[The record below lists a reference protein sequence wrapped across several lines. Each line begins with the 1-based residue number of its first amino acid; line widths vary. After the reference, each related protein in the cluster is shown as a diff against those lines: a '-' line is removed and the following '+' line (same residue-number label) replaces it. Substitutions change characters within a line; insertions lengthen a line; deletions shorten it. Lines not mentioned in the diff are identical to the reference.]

1 MNKIIL
7 NKIVFL
13 LASAVA
19 AVTFTSEASA
29 LPLFARQTGMEC
41 AACHFQHFPMLTAF
55 GRSFK
60 AGAFTMMGAQ
70 EKVEGDNLSIPAVLN
85 AAILTTMGY
94 QKNNSASM
102 NTINQPL
109 NGVGVRSTGDGS
121 VYVPGT
127 NGEFSL
133 FVGGRTSENSGALA
147 EVGLLQSG
155 GVGAGLASAK
165 FPMLWEVADGTRAGI
180 VPFTTDGQGASY
192 GFEELNTGANA
203 VHTMLF
209 IGGDFNGSVAPA
221 LSAQQYIGT
230 AQAATGAALVLNNES
245 YFVNVTKFHGVGT
258 NDLGGVGAAL
268 TSTYLRGAYIFD
280 MAGWDSA
287 VGVQSWSG
295 TSTDSSAA
303 AAATTK
309 ATAIDGQM
317 QGAVGNMPLG
327 IYASFAR
334 APVVAAGG
342 GITGNIFNMDANGN
356 NGTDTKSSFNIS
368 AELGVIPEKA
378 TIGFGIRRGKSG
390 QAVGGSNNASDNA
403 ILLEG
408 SYKLAQNMLMNLV
421 YVSQSGDYWDA
432 ANTTAFGSKETLIN
446 LAVIW

>member
-7 NKIVFL
+7 NKFVFL
-13 LASAVA
+13 LASVVA

-94 QKNNSASM
+94 QKNNSDSM
-102 NTINQPL
+102 TIIDPALSN
-109 NGVGVRSTGDGS
+109 NGIRSTGDGS

-133 FVGGRTSENSGALA
+133 FVGGRTSDFAGALA

-209 IGGDFNGSVAPA
+209 IGGDFNGSVAGA

-230 AQAATGAALVLNNES
+230 AQPATGAALVLNNES

-258 NDLGGVGAAL
+258 NDLGGTGAAL
-268 TSTYLRGAYIFD
+268 TSTYLRAAYIFD
-280 MAGWDSA
+280 AGGWDSA

-295 TSTDSSAA
+295 SSSDSTPGVLVE
-303 AAATTK
+303 TK

-317 QGAVGNMPLG
+317 QGAVGGMPLG
-327 IYASFAR
+327 IYASYAT
-334 APVVAAGG
+334 APVDIGN
-342 GITGNIFNMDANGN
+342 NIFNADPNTTVQ
-356 NGTDTKSSFNIS
+356 GTDARSSFNIS

-378 TIGFGIRRGKSG
+378 TVGFGFRRGKSG
-390 QAVGGSNNASDNA
+390 VAMAGSNNASDNA

-408 SYKLAQNMLMNLV
+408 SYKLAQNMLMNLI

-432 ANTTAFGSKETLIN
+432 ANTAALGSKETLVN